1 MLLKGALHVHTT
13 CSDGSLTIEQVLEV
27 YSNLGFD
34 FVALTDHDF
43 LLRPG
48 AYDGVPETFN
58 GMIIFKG
65 VELTI
70 FEKGY
75 VHVNRIDGER
85 ETLHIFNHPAELD
98 LPVAGV
104 VERISAVAG
113 KVPIDAVE
121 ITSKGFK
128 TPEFDI
134 EAICFPKIATDD
146 SHTRRGCGRAWIE
159 MDCRREKDRILQAI
173 KKGDFWNC
181 YTG

>member
-13 CSDGSLTIEQVLEV
+13 CSDGTLTIEQVLDV
-27 YSNLGFD
+27 YSRLGFD
-34 FVALTDHDF
+34 FIALTDHDY

-48 AYDGVPETFN
+48 AYDRVPDTHKE
-58 GMIIFKG
+58 MIIYKG

-75 VHVNRIDGER
+75 VHVNRISGDR

-98 LPVAGV
+98 LPIDKVI
-104 VERISAVAG
+104 ERINTVG
-113 KVPIDAVE
+113 RKVPIDVVE

-128 TPEFDI
+128 TPEYDSG
-134 EAICFPKIATDD
+134 AIPFPKIATDD

-159 MDCRREKDRILQAI
+159 MDCRRDKDVIIQAV